1 MQKVGDINLEA
12 RIATVGP
19 GVPTKAQKI
28 ARKEEQEAWN
38 ELRTRVHTFNGARVP
53 SRSTCCMLIYVDAD
67 LATVLVLA
75 ALSWESREEA
85 VLARMLVYLAS
96 CFFLPD
102 QAEEDLEVRMWEL
115 LAQHRRR
122 MVFHGVT
129 TAACVTGM
137 SRGTWCAPSVG
148 WNAPFSACLFNSGLL
163 CSEDLGVRVIGQ
175 FGC

>member
-19 GVPTKAQKI
+19 GVPTKARKI

-122 MVFHGVT
+122 MVTTVT
-129 TAACVTGM
+129 TSWCNYGCLCNWYVAWNMVCTECRLECAVFCVFVQLWFTLL
-137 SRGTWCAPSVG
+137 RGFRS
-148 WNAPFSACLFNSGLL
+148 
-163 CSEDLGVRVIGQ
+163 
-175 FGC
+175 